1 LLTNKYN
8 LRGRIMFKYLK
19 QLTSLV
25 AMVAVLFAFTTE
37 TMAAKKS
44 KTLKNTQKKGFVR
57 CGVSQGLPGFSNAD
71 AAGNWTGVDVDVCRA
86 VAAAVLGDANKV
98 KFTPLSAK
106 ERFTALTSGEID
118 ILSRNTTWTLSR
130 DADIG
135 LTFVG
140 VNFYD
145 GQGFMVRKDSGI
157 TSTSQFKNGI
167 SACTNIGTTTELNM
181 RDFFNSKGI
190 SYEPVAFEKADEV
203 VAAYDSGRCDTY
215 TTDKSGLAAQRTKM
229 TNPDDHIVLPET
241 ISKEPLGPVVRQGDA
256 VWEDI
261 VRWSLNV
268 MIEAEEYGITSSN
281 ADMMK
286 TSDNPQIKRLVGSEG
301 ELGAAFGLDN
311 DWSLRIIKQV
321 GNYGESYKRNIADTG
336 ILPDRGPNELWTKGG
351 ILYVPPA
358 R

>member
-1 LLTNKYN
+1 
-8 LRGRIMFKYLK
+8 MFKYSK
-19 QLTSLV
+19 QLFAILAAASMLFVV
-25 AMVAVLFAFTTE
+25 ACDQQGG
-37 TMAAKKS
+37 KQSKGKS
-44 KTLKNTQKKGFVR
+44 KTLKNTQSKGFVR

-71 AAGNWTGVDVDVCRA
+71 ASGNWTGVDVDVCRA

-98 KFTPLSAK
+98 KYTPLSAK

-157 TSTSQFKNGI
+157 NSVDDFANGI

-181 RDFFNSKGI
+181 RDFFNSRGI

-229 TNPDDHIVLPET
+229 TNPDDHMVLPET

-268 MIEAEEYGITSSN
+268 MIEAEEYGINSAN

-286 TSDNPQIKRLVGSEG
+286 TSENPQIKRLVGSEG

-336 ILPDRGPNELWTKGG
+336 ILPDRGPNQIWTKGG
-351 ILYVPPA
+351 LLYVPPA

>member
-1 LLTNKYN
+1 
-8 LRGRIMFKYLK
+8 MFKYLK

-25 AMVAVLFAFTTE
+25 AVVAVLFAFTTE
-37 TMAAKKS
+37 SMAAKKS

-71 AAGNWTGVDVDVCRA
+71 ASGNWTGVDVDVCRA

-145 GQGFMVRKDSGI
+145 GQGFMVRKSSGI
-157 TSTSQFKNGI
+157 TSTSDFKSGL
-167 SACTNIGTTTELNM
+167 SACVNIGTTTELNM
-181 RDFFNSKGI
+181 RDFFTANGI
-190 SYEPVAFEKADEV
+190 TYEPVVFEKADEV

-215 TTDKSGLAAQRTKM
+215 TTDKSGLAAQRTKLAD
-229 TNPDDHIVLPET
+229 PSAHVVLPET
-241 ISKEPLGPVVRQGDA
+241 ISKEPLGPVTREGDEN
-256 VWEDI
+256 WSDI

-268 MIEAEEYGITSSN
+268 MIEAEELGITSAN
-281 ADMMK
+281 ADAMK
-286 TSDNPQIKRLVGSEG
+286 TSENPAIKRLVGSEG
-301 ELGAAFGLDN
+301 ETGAALALDQE
-311 DWSLRIIKQV
+311 WSLRIIKQV
-321 GNYGESYKRNIADTG
+321 GNYGESYERNVGPDTPVG
-336 ILPDRGPNELWTKGG
+336 LSRGPNAQWINGG
-351 ILYVPPA
+351 ILYANPT

>member
-1 LLTNKYN
+1 
-8 LRGRIMFKYLK
+8 MFKYLK

-25 AMVAVLFAFTTE
+25 AMVAVLFTFTTE

-71 AAGNWTGVDVDVCRA
+71 AAGNWTGGDVDVCRA

-106 ERFTALTSGEID
+106 ERFTALTSNEID

-145 GQGFMVRKDSGI
+145 GQGFMVRKNSGY
-157 TSTSQFKNGI
+157 SSVNDFKNGI
-167 SACTNIGTTTELNM
+167 SACTNLGTTTELNM

-190 SYEPVAFEKADEV
+190 SYEPVTFEKADEV
-203 VAAYDSGRCDTY
+203 VAAYDAGRCDTY
-215 TTDKSGLAAQRTKM
+215 TTDKSGLAAQRIKLSS
-229 TNPDDHIVLPET
+229 PDDHIVLPET
-241 ISKEPLGPVVRQGDA
+241 ISKEPLGPVVRQGDS
-256 VWEDI
+256 VWEDF
-261 VRWSLNV
+261 VRWSLNT
-268 MIEAEEYGITSSN
+268 MIEAEEYGVTSAN
-281 ADMMK
+281 ADSMK
-286 TSDNPQIKRLVGSEG
+286 TSDNQAVKRLVGAEG
-301 ELGAAFGLDN
+301 ELGAALGLDN

>member
-1 LLTNKYN
+1 
-8 LRGRIMFKYLK
+8 MFKYLK

-25 AMVAVLFAFTTE
+25 AMVAVLFTFTTE
-37 TMAAKKS
+37 SMAAKKS

-145 GQGFMVRKDSGI
+145 GQGFMVRKSSGI

-181 RDFFNSKGI
+181 RDFFNSRGI

-229 TNPDDHIVLPET
+229 TNPDDHMVLPET

-268 MIEAEEYGITSSN
+268 MIEAEEYGINSAN

-286 TSDNPQIKRLVGSEG
+286 TSENPQIKRLVGSEG

-336 ILPDRGPNELWTKGG
+336 ILPDRGPNQIWTKGG
-351 ILYVPPA
+351 LLYVPPA

>member
-1 LLTNKYN
+1 MKRTLKN
-8 LRGRIMFKYLK
+8 LFSFL
-19 QLTSLV
+19 
-25 AMVAVLFAFTTE
+25 AVFAVVFAIGTE
-37 TMAAKKS
+37 AMAAKKS
-44 KTLKNTQKKGFVR
+44 ETLKNTIKKDTVR

-71 AAGNWTGVDVDVCRA
+71 ASNNWTGVDVDVCRA

-98 KFTPLSAK
+98 TFYPLSAK

-157 TSTSQFKNGI
+157 TSTSQFKSGI

-203 VAAYDSGRCDTY
+203 VAAYDAGRCDTY

-229 TNPDDHIVLPET
+229 KDPDAHIVLPET
-241 ISKEPLGPVVRQGDA
+241 ISKEPLGPVVRQGDN

-268 MIEAEEYGITSSN
+268 MIEAEEYGITSAN
-281 ADMMK
+281 ASSMK
-286 TSDNPQIKRLVGSEG
+286 TSENPAIKRLVGAEG
-301 ELGAAFGLDN
+301 ELGAALGLGN
-311 DWSLRIIKQV
+311 DWSYNIITQV
-321 GNYGESYKRNIADTG
+321 GNYGESYKRNIADPG
-336 ILPDRGPNELWTKGG
+336 ILPNRGPNQLWTKGG
-351 ILYVPPA
+351 LLYVPPA

>member
-1 LLTNKYN
+1 MRKTLKN
-8 LRGRIMFKYLK
+8 LFSFLAVFTLMF
-19 QLTSLV
+19 
-25 AMVAVLFAFTTE
+25 AIGTE
-37 TMAAKKS
+37 VMAAKKS

-71 AAGNWTGVDVDVCRA
+71 ASGNWTGVDVDVCRA
-86 VAAAVLGDANKV
+86 VAAAALGDANKV

-145 GQGFMVRKDSGI
+145 GQGFMVRKSSGI

-167 SACTNIGTTTELNM
+167 TACTNIGTTTELNM
-181 RDFFNSKGI
+181 RDFFTSKGI

-203 VAAYDSGRCDTY
+203 VAAYDAGRCDTY

-229 TNPDDHIVLPET
+229 KNPDEHIVLPET
-241 ISKEPLGPVVRQGDA
+241 ISKEPLGPVVRQGDS
-256 VWEDI
+256 VWEDL

-281 ADMMK
+281 ADSMK

-311 DWSLRIIKQV
+311 EWSLRIIKQV

-336 ILPDRGPNELWTKGG
+336 ILPDRGPNQLWTKGG

>member
-1 LLTNKYN
+1 MIKSIKTWILVGFASLL
-8 LRGRIMFKYLK
+8 
-19 QLTSLV
+19 LV
-25 AMVAVLFAFTTE
+25 ACGQSGGGAGS
-37 TMAAKKS
+37 KKS
-44 KTLKNTQKKGFVR
+44 KTLENTKKAGFVK

-71 AAGNWTGVDVDVCRA
+71 ASGNWTGIDVDVCRA
-86 VAAAVLGDANKV
+86 VAAAVLGDADKV
-98 KFTPLSAK
+98 KYTPLSAK

-118 ILSRNTTWTLSR
+118 VLARNTTWTLSR

-145 GQGFMVRKDSGI
+145 GQGFMVRKNSGI
-157 TSTSQFKNGI
+157 NSVNDFKNGI
-167 SACTNIGTTTELNM
+167 SACTNTGTTTELNM
-181 RDFFNSKGI
+181 RDFFNSKKI
-190 SYEPVAFEKADEV
+190 SYEPIAFEKADEV
-203 VAAYDSGRCDTY
+203 VQAYDAGRCDTY
-215 TTDKSGLAAQRTKM
+215 TTDKSGLAAQRTVL

-268 MIEAEEYGITSSN
+268 MIEAEEYGVTSAN

-286 TSDNPQIKRLVGSEG
+286 SSENPSIRKITGAEPGMG
-301 ELGAAFGLDN
+301 EKLGLDN
-311 DWSLRIIKQV
+311 DWSYRIITQV
-321 GNYGESYKRNIADTG
+321 GNYGESYKRNIQDTG
-336 ILPDRGPNELWTKGG
+336 ILPGTRGPNALWTEGG
-351 ILYVPPA
+351 ILYVPPL

>member
-1 LLTNKYN
+1 
-8 LRGRIMFKYLK
+8 MFKYVK

-25 AMVAVLFAFTTE
+25 AMVAVLFVFTTE

-140 VNFYD
+140 INFYD

-190 SYEPVAFEKADEV
+190 SYTPVAFEKADEV
-203 VAAYDSGRCDTY
+203 VAAYDAGRCDTY

-229 TNPDDHIVLPET
+229 ANPDDHIVLPET

-261 VRWSLNV
+261 VRWSLNT
-268 MIEAEEYGITSSN
+268 MIEAEEYGITSAN
-281 ADMMK
+281 ADAMK
-286 TSDNPQIKRLVGSEG
+286 TSENPQIRRLVGAEG
-301 ELGAAFGLDN
+301 EMGAAFGLDN
-311 DWSLRIIKQV
+311 EWNLRIIKQV

-336 ILPDRGPNELWTKGG
+336 ILPDRGPNQLWTKGG
-351 ILYVPPA
+351 ILYVPPS

>member
-1 LLTNKYN
+1 
-8 LRGRIMFKYLK
+8 MFKYVK

-229 TNPDDHIVLPET
+229 TNPDDHMVLPET

-301 ELGAAFGLDN
+301 EMGAAFGLDN

-336 ILPDRGPNELWTKGG
+336 ILPDRGPNQLWTKGG

>member
-1 LLTNKYN
+1 
-8 LRGRIMFKYLK
+8 MFKYVK

-44 KTLKNTQKKGFVR
+44 KTLKNTMKKGFVR

-130 DADIG
+130 DADLG
-135 LTFVG
+135 VTFVG

-190 SYEPVAFEKADEV
+190 SYTPVAFEKADEV
-203 VAAYDSGRCDTY
+203 VAAYDAGRCDTY

-229 TNPDDHIVLPET
+229 ANPDDHIVLPET

-261 VRWSLNV
+261 VRWSLNT
-268 MIEAEEYGITSSN
+268 MIEAEEYGITSAN
-281 ADMMK
+281 ADSMK
-286 TSDNPQIKRLVGSEG
+286 TSKNPQIKRLVGAEG
-301 ELGAAFGLDN
+301 EMGAAFGLDN
-311 DWSLRIIKQV
+311 EWNLRIIKQV

-336 ILPDRGPNELWTKGG
+336 ILPDRGPNQLWTKGG
-351 ILYVPPA
+351 LLYVPPS

>member
-1 LLTNKYN
+1 
-8 LRGRIMFKYLK
+8 MFKYVK
-19 QLTSLV
+19 KLTSLV

-44 KTLKNTQKKGFVR
+44 KTLKNTMKKGFVR

-130 DADIG
+130 DADLG
-135 LTFVG
+135 VTFVG

-268 MIEAEEYGITSSN
+268 MIEAEEYGISSSN

-286 TSDNPQIKRLVGSEG
+286 TSENPAVKRLVGTEG
-301 ELGAAFGLDN
+301 ELGSYLGLDQ

-336 ILPDRGPNELWTKGG
+336 ILPDRGPNNIWTQGG
-351 ILYVPPA
+351 LLYTPPA

>member
-1 LLTNKYN
+1 
-8 LRGRIMFKYLK
+8 MFKYSK
-19 QLTSLV
+19 K
-25 AMVAVLFAFTTE
+25 LFAIL
-37 TMAAKKS
+37 AAASMLFVVACDQQGGKQSKGKS
-44 KTLKNTQKKGFVR
+44 KTLKNTQSKGFVR

-71 AAGNWTGVDVDVCRA
+71 SAGNWTGVDVDVCRA
-86 VAAAVLGDANKV
+86 VAAAVLGDASKV
-98 KFTPLSAK
+98 KYTPLSAK

-157 TSTSQFKNGI
+157 NSVDDFANGI

-181 RDFFNSKGI
+181 RDFFNSRGI

-229 TNPDDHIVLPET
+229 TNPDDHMVLPET

-281 ADMMK
+281 ADSMK
-286 TSDNPQIKRLVGSEG
+286 SSDNPQIKRLVGSEG

-311 DWSLRIIKQV
+311 DWSLRIIQQV

-336 ILPDRGPNELWTKGG
+336 ILPDRGPNQLWTKGG

>member
-1 LLTNKYN
+1 
-8 LRGRIMFKYLK
+8 MFKYVK

-229 TNPDDHIVLPET
+229 TNPDDHVVLPET

-336 ILPDRGPNELWTKGG
+336 ILPDRGPNQIWTKGG
-351 ILYVPPA
+351 LLYVPPA

>member
-1 LLTNKYN
+1 
-8 LRGRIMFKYLK
+8 MFKYVK

-25 AMVAVLFAFTTE
+25 AMFAVLIAFSTE

-71 AAGNWTGVDVDVCRA
+71 AAGNWTGLDVDVCRA

-118 ILSRNTTWTLSR
+118 ILSRNTTWTLTR
-130 DADIG
+130 DADLG
-135 LTFVG
+135 VTFVG

-229 TNPDDHIVLPET
+229 SSPNDHIVLPET

-261 VRWSLNV
+261 VRWSLNS
-268 MIEAEEYGITSSN
+268 MIEAEEYGITSAN

-286 TSDNPQIKRLVGSEG
+286 TSENPQIKRLVGSEG
-301 ELGAAFGLDN
+301 ELGGKLGLDN

-336 ILPDRGPNELWTKGG
+336 ILPDRGPNQLWTKGG
-351 ILYVPPA
+351 ILYVAPA

>member
-1 LLTNKYN
+1 
-8 LRGRIMFKYLK
+8 MFKYVK

-229 TNPDDHIVLPET
+229 TNPDDHVVLPET

-268 MIEAEEYGITSSN
+268 MIEAEEYGISSSN

-286 TSDNPQIKRLVGSEG
+286 TSENPAVKRLVGTEG
-301 ELGAAFGLDN
+301 ELGSYLGLDQ

-336 ILPDRGPNELWTKGG
+336 ILPDRGPNNIWTQGG
-351 ILYVPPA
+351 LLYTPPA

>member
-1 LLTNKYN
+1 
-8 LRGRIMFKYLK
+8 MFKYVK

-44 KTLKNTQKKGFVR
+44 KTLKNTMKKGFVR

-130 DADIG
+130 DADLG
-135 LTFVG
+135 VTFVG

-229 TNPDDHIVLPET
+229 TNPDDHLVLPET

-268 MIEAEEYGITSSN
+268 MIEAEEYGISSKN
-281 ADMMK
+281 ADAMK
-286 TSDNPQIKRLVGSEG
+286 TSDNPAVKRIVGSEG
-301 ELGAAFGLDN
+301 ELGSYLGLDQ

-336 ILPDRGPNELWTKGG
+336 ILPDRGPNNIWTKGG
-351 ILYVPPA
+351 LLYTPPA

>member
-1 LLTNKYN
+1 
-8 LRGRIMFKYLK
+8 MFKYLK

-25 AMVAVLFAFTTE
+25 AVVAVLFAFTTE
-37 TMAAKKS
+37 SMAAKKS

-71 AAGNWTGVDVDVCRA
+71 AAGNWTGLDVDVCRA

-130 DADIG
+130 DADLG
-135 LTFVG
+135 VTFVG

-229 TNPDDHIVLPET
+229 TNPDDHMVLPET

-268 MIEAEEYGITSSN
+268 MIEAEEYGISSGN

-286 TSDNPQIKRLVGSEG
+286 TSENPAIKRLVGTEG
-301 ELGAAFGLDN
+301 ELGSDLGLDQ

-336 ILPDRGPNELWTKGG
+336 ILPDRGPNNIWTKGG
-351 ILYVPPA
+351 LLYTPPA

>member
-1 LLTNKYN
+1 
-8 LRGRIMFKYLK
+8 M
-19 QLTSLV
+19 
-25 AMVAVLFAFTTE
+25 
-37 TMAAKKS
+37 
-44 KTLKNTQKKGFVR
+44 KKGFVR

-190 SYEPVAFEKADEV
+190 SYTPVAFEKADEV
-203 VAAYDSGRCDTY
+203 VAAYDAGRCDTY
-215 TTDKSGLAAQRTKM
+215 TTDKSGLAAQRTK
-229 TNPDDHIVLPET
+229 
-241 ISKEPLGPVVRQGDA
+241 
-256 VWEDI
+256 
-261 VRWSLNV
+261 
-268 MIEAEEYGITSSN
+268 
-281 ADMMK
+281 
-286 TSDNPQIKRLVGSEG
+286 
-301 ELGAAFGLDN
+301 N
-311 DWSLRIIKQV
+311 D
-321 GNYGESYKRNIADTG
+321 
-336 ILPDRGPNELWTKGG
+336 
-351 ILYVPPA
+351 
-358 R
+358 

>member
-1 LLTNKYN
+1 MIKSLKKFSIFLASVALLVG
-8 LRGRIMFKYLK
+8 L
-19 QLTSLV
+19 QSE
-25 AMVAVLFAFTTE
+25 AF
-37 TMAAKKS
+37 AAKKS
-44 KTLKNTQKKGFVR
+44 RTLSKTIKQDYVK

-229 TNPDDHIVLPET
+229 ANPDEHIVLPET
-241 ISKEPLGPVVRQGDA
+241 ISKEPLGPVVRQGDS

-261 VRWSLNV
+261 VRWSLNT
-268 MIEAEEYGITSSN
+268 MIEAEEYGINSAN

-286 TSDNPQIKRLVGSEG
+286 TSENPQIKRLVGSEG
-301 ELGAAFGLDN
+301 ELGTALGLDN

-336 ILPDRGPNELWTKGG
+336 ILPDRGPNNIWTQGG
-351 ILYVPPA
+351 LLYTPPA

>member
-1 LLTNKYN
+1 MKKTFKN
-8 LRGRIMFKYLK
+8 LF
-19 QLTSLV
+19 SLV
-25 AMVAVLFAFTTE
+25 AMFAMLFALSTE
-37 TMAAKKS
+37 VMAAKKS

-71 AAGNWTGVDVDVCRA
+71 ASGNWTGIDVDVCRA
-86 VAAAVLGDANKV
+86 VAAAVLGDAGKV

-181 RDFFNSKGI
+181 RDFFTSKGI

-203 VAAYDSGRCDTY
+203 VAAYDAGRCDTY

-229 TNPDDHIVLPET
+229 KDPNAHIVLPET

-256 VWEDI
+256 VWEDL
-261 VRWSLNV
+261 VRWSLYV
-268 MIEAEEYGITSSN
+268 MIEAEEYGITSAN
-281 ADMMK
+281 ADAMK
-286 TSDNPQIKRLVGSEG
+286 TSDNPQIKRLVGAEG

-311 DWSLRIIKQV
+311 EWSLRIIKQV

-336 ILPDRGPNELWTKGG
+336 ILPDRGPNQLWTKGG
-351 ILYVPPA
+351 ILYVAPA

>member
-1 LLTNKYN
+1 
-8 LRGRIMFKYLK
+8 MFKYVK

>member
-1 LLTNKYN
+1 
-8 LRGRIMFKYLK
+8 MFKYVK

-25 AMVAVLFAFTTE
+25 AMVAVLFSFTTE

-130 DADIG
+130 DADLG
-135 LTFVG
+135 VTFVG

-268 MIEAEEYGITSSN
+268 MIEAEEYGISSSN

-286 TSDNPQIKRLVGSEG
+286 TSENPAVKRLVGTEG
-301 ELGAAFGLDN
+301 ELGSYLGLDQ

-336 ILPDRGPNELWTKGG
+336 ILPDRGPNNIWTQGG
-351 ILYVPPA
+351 LLYTPPA